1 MDYLA
6 RVDLHGVRTD
16 DEYAVLHAELAK
28 AKFFTVIIGG
38 NNNTSLHLP
47 AGTYYCYG
55 TYLDVNTAHRAVASV
70 LRNTPF
76 KGSVIV
82 VAVAAWQSSDLPPL

>member
-6 RVDLHGVRTD
+6 RVDLHCVRTD
-16 DEYAVLHAELAK
+16 DDYARLEAELAK

-38 NNNTSLHLP
+38 MGNISLHLP

-55 TYLDVNTAHRAVASV
+55 TYLDVNTAHAAVASV

-82 VAVAAWQSSDLPPL
+82 VAVAAWQSSNLSPL